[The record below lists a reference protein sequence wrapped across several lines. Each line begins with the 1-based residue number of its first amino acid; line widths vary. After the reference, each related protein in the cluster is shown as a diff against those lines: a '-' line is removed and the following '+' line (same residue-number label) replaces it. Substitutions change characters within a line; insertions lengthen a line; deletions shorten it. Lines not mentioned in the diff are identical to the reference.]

1 MVVFV
6 IVSMVIGLFAGGFVW
21 LSGTSLLAAV
31 LAYSVAGIAALMIV
45 LLREFICQQIK
56 AGRFRASLNENAQV
70 SA

>member
-45 LLREFICQQIK
+45 LLREFLCQQIK
-56 AGRFRASLNENAQV
+56 AGKFRALIRDDGQV